1 MTKDTGSFAYSRTS
15 EYSHCNSQEGMTL
28 RDAFAIAALPT
39 VYKDVDDL
47 AISDY
52 KAMASRMNA
61 ENSRQLIAR
70 MSYAIADAMLEARKE

>member
-1 MTKDTGSFAYSRTS
+1 
-15 EYSHCNSQEGMTL
+15 
-28 RDAFAIAALPT
+28 